1 MIRSLMHRLITTVVG
16 AVGLT
21 ILIPQPAAGTENDW
35 QQWSTLTFKH
45 QFTPEIGASLGLR
58 MRFDDDIS
66 RAKDL
71 TIRPAI
77 VVKGA
82 DGMNL
87 GVGYD
92 HIEALPHGAT
102 NEDRAWQSI
111 DYEFQMIGIPLGHR
125 FRVEERFIEDVSGVV
140 VRARY
145 RLRLKHDLTDSP
157 WYIEGSDEV
166 FMNLNKQDG
175 GPESG
180 FDQNRI
186 FLGMGRD
193 LSPRVGLKFGYQSAY
208 KDRSGED
215 RIDHTLILNFT
226 IQSTPDK

>member
-1 MIRSLMHRLITTVVG
+1 MITVVG

-21 ILIPQPAAGTENDW
+21 ILIPRPAAGTENEW
-35 QQWSTLTFKH
+35 EQWSTLTFKH

-58 MRFDDDIS
+58 MRFDDDVS

-82 DGMNL
+82 GGMNL

-92 HIEALPHGAT
+92 HIEGLPGGAI

-125 FRVEERFIEDVSGVV
+125 FRVEERFIEDVSGLV

-145 RLRLKHDLTDSP
+145 RLRLKHELTDSP
-157 WYIEGSDEV
+157 WYFEGSDEV
-166 FMNLNKQDG
+166 FVNLNSQG
-175 GPESG
+175 EGPDAG
-180 FDQNRI
+180 FDQNRV
-186 FLGMGRD
+186 FLGLGRD
-193 LSPRVGLKFGYQSAY
+193 LTPRHGLKFGYQFAY
-208 KDRSGED
+208 QEKRGED
-215 RIDHTLILNFT
+215 KIGHALIFNFT
-226 IQSTPDK
+226 FQTTVSK